1 MGPTF
6 VTSAY
11 QHPQRPKGMDKLVH
25 IDGAVL
31 GRFLH
36 PVPDAPRRL
45 AMLVGGGQVLARLA
59 PPRSWL
65 PTLKPGASKLTVPS
79 LDECDRW
86 LLQGLSPR
94 PSFGGFG
101 LSCWGLVVEWLQVH

>member
-25 IDGAVL
+25 IDGTVL

-36 PVPDAPRRL
+36 QVPDAPRRL
-45 AMLVGGGQVLARLA
+45 AMLVGGPGIGKTRTAQELASYAETRGIQVNSAV
-59 PPRSWL
+59 PR
-65 PTLKPGASKLTVPS
+65 
-79 LDECDRW
+79 
-86 LLQGLSPR
+86 
-94 PSFGGFG
+94 
-101 LSCWGLVVEWLQVH
+101 